1 MLLTS
6 ATRSEFEQLYPDAQ
20 LPGNAPGTPA
30 DRETLWQMVQQ
41 DKARGYVIGES
52 FFRHGISS
60 IVYPIFNR
68 EQRVE
73 AVVSIMV
80 PSDEIPKADRE
91 RLRMEVRDAA
101 EKISGFLG
109 APPRITSANRQDRL
123 FTQAG
128 IRPVANRGRGS
139 LMPENRMQR
148 EREAE

>member
-1 MLLTS
+1 
-6 ATRSEFEQLYPDAQ
+6 
-20 LPGNAPGTPA
+20 
-30 DRETLWQMVQQ
+30 MVQQ

-80 PSDEIPKADRE
+80 PFDEIPKADRE

-109 APPRITSANRQDRL
+109 APPQAN
-123 FTQAG
+123 AG
-128 IRPVANRGRGS
+128 
-139 LMPENRMQR
+139 
-148 EREAE
+148 